1 MSKIQTKWIAD
12 DAITADKI
20 HSGVAGD
27 GLIQAGD
34 GSLEVND
41 DDSTL
46 EISADI
52 LQIKDLGVTTAKLAA
67 TSVTAAKLG
76 NDVAG
81 DGLTGGNGSALDVQ
95 PDAVGGANIARAIA
109 VSSNGVAVKID
120 NDTVVENGSQ
130 QLAVGTNSIG
140 ANEVD
145 ESDSYT
151 WVTGS
156 HDFTGS
162 GGITVPTPSGDNDAV
177 NKAYAD
183 GLRQGVK
190 IKDPCKALADSNQTL
205 SGLPSNIDG
214 VTSWSGG
221 DRVLLQNQT
230 TPDENGI
237 WEVQSGS
244 WTRPNDFDTGDSA
257 AGSQIWI
264 NQGTSYGDSQWT
276 CTTDPPNDVVD
287 TDSIAFTQTSGA
299 GQITAGTGLT
309 KSGNTVNVGDGS
321 TGNIGG
327 IARTANDISAAV
339 DDSSVEVASNL
350 IQIKDLGVTTGKLGN
365 TSVTSAKLGAVA
377 GNGLTGGSGSALA
390 ANPDVVGGAN
400 LATVVNVVA
409 NGISVRVDSS
419 TIGENGSNQLY
430 IPNGGVSET
439 QLNASVAGSGISG
452 GGGSALA
459 LDITEL
465 TAETSPANDDEI
477 AIYDTSAGA
486 HRRMTRGNF
495 LQGAVGSTRVQEMH
509 LVTSGEVTA
518 GYFTLSNTP
527 VSAGNV
533 VITPVGGPQQVNKQ
547 NVGATGATP
556 DFDILS
562 SNQCHINNNGAATGL
577 SEDIEA
583 GDVLMATY
591 TY

>member
-52 LQIKDLGVTTAKLAA
+52 LQVKDLGITTAKLAA
-67 TSVTAAKLG
+67 TSVTSAKLG
-76 NDVAG
+76 VVAG
-81 DGLTGGNGSALDVQ
+81 DGITGGNGSDLAVDPDVT
-95 PDAVGGANIARAIA
+95 GGANLARAIS

-120 NDTVVENGSQ
+120 NDTIVENGSQ
-130 QLAVGTNSIG
+130 QLAVGANSIG

-162 GGITVPTPSGDNDAV
+162 GGVTVPTPTGDTDAV
-177 NKAYAD
+177 TKAYAD
-183 GLRQGVK
+183 ALRQGAK
-190 IKDPCKALADSNQTL
+190 PKDPAEALADSNQTL

-214 VTSWSGG
+214 VTSWSAG
-221 DRVLLQNQT
+221 DRVLLTNQT
-230 TPDENGI
+230 TPSENGI
-237 WEVQSGS
+237 WEVQTGS
-244 WTRPNDFDTGDSA
+244 WTRPVDFDTGDSA
-257 AGSQIWI
+257 GGSQIWI
-264 NQGTSYGDSQWT
+264 HAGTNYGDSQWT

-309 KSGNTVNVGDGS
+309 KSGNTIQVGDGS
-321 TGNIGG
+321 TGNING

-339 DDSSVEVASNL
+339 DDSSIEVASNVL
-350 IQIKDLGVTTGKLGN
+350 QLKDLGVSTAKLAA
-365 TSVTSAKLGAVA
+365 TSITSAKLGAIA
-377 GNGLTGGSGSALA
+377 GNGLGGGSGSALVV
-390 ANPDVVGGAN
+390 NPDTVGGAN
-400 LATVVNVVA
+400 LATVVNVISNGVA
-409 NGISVRVDSS
+409 VRIDSS

-430 IPNGGVSET
+430 VPNGGITET
-439 QLNASVAGSGISG
+439 QLNASVAGTGIAG

-459 LDITEL
+459 LDIHSL
-465 TAETSPANDDEI
+465 TAETSADDNDEV
-477 AIYDTSAGA
+477 AIYDNSAGA
-486 HRRMTRGNF
+486 LRRMTRANF
-495 LQGAVGSTRVQEMH
+495 LLGTGATRVQEMH
-509 LVTSGEVTA
+509 LVTAGEVTA

-533 VITPVGGPQQVNKQ
+533 VVVPVGGPQQVNKQ
-547 NVGATGATP
+547 DVGATGATP

-577 SEDIEA
+577 SGDIEA